1 MLLALA
7 LLPHTYERGSGRVCF
22 VSGPGGST
30 MKSVAGIF
38 TTRDAAERGVAA
50 LDELGVPRDR
60 VSFLTPGASTRE
72 VRAVPTQDA
81 EQPGTGTAIGAVVG
95 GAVGA
100 AGGFPIGAALVSLA
114 VPGVGPVIASGI
126 LGAAL
131 LGVGGAA
138 VGATLEDSVT
148 TGLPKDELFLYEDAL
163 REGRS
168 VVIAL
173 AADDDSAEA
182 VRAALERAG
191 AESVD
196 AARERWWVGL
206 RPVEAARYEG
216 DGRDFARDEA
226 IFRRGFEAALHRD
239 LRGRPFDEALDE
251 LRGRYPDVLGGPAFR
266 DGYERGQLYLR
277 ECERRSETPPLRRS
291 A

>member
-1 MLLALA
+1 
-7 LLPHTYERGSGRVCF
+7 
-22 VSGPGGST
+22 

-50 LDELGVPRDR
+50 LDAIGFPRDR
-60 VSFLTPGASTRE
+60 VSFLTPGASTSE
-72 VRAVPTQDA
+72 VRSVPTDDA

-100 AGGFPIGAALVSLA
+100 AGGFPIGAALVSLV

-126 LGAAL
+126 VGAAL
-131 LGVGGAA
+131 LGAGGAV
-138 VGATLEDSVT
+138 VGATLEDSVSA
-148 TGLPKDELFLYEDAL
+148 GLPKDELFLYEDAL
-163 REGRS
+163 RQGRS
-168 VVIAL
+168 VVIAV
-173 AADDDSAEA
+173 AADEDSADA
-182 VRAALERAG
+182 ARAALERAG

-196 AARERWWVGL
+196 AARDRWWIGL
-206 RPVEAARYEG
+206 RPAEAARYEA
-216 DGRDFARDEA
+216 DGRDFIRDEA
-226 IFRRGFEAALHRD
+226 LFRRGFEAAMHRD

-266 DGYERGQLYLR
+266 AGYERGQAHLR
-277 ECERRSETPPLRRS
+277 ERERRSETPPLRRS

>member
-1 MLLALA
+1 
-7 LLPHTYERGSGRVCF
+7 
-22 VSGPGGST
+22 

-38 TTRDAAERGVAA
+38 TTREAAERGVAA
-50 LDELGVPRDR
+50 LDGVGVPRDR
-60 VSFLTPGASTRE
+60 VSVLMPGASTAELRS
-72 VRAVPTQDA
+72 VPTQDA
-81 EQPGTGTAIGAVVG
+81 EPPGTGTAIGAVVG

-126 LGAAL
+126 VGAAL

-138 VGATLEDSVT
+138 VGATLEDSVSK
-148 TGLPKDELFLYEDAL
+148 GLPKDELFLYEDAL
-163 REGRS
+163 RQGRS

-173 AADDDSAEA
+173 AGDDEQADAA
-182 VRAALERAG
+182 RAALERAG

-206 RPVEAARYEG
+206 RPVEAAAYEA
-216 DGRDFARDEA
+216 DGRDFGRDEA
-226 IFRRGFEAALHRD
+226 IFRRGFEASQHRD
-239 LRGRPFDEALDE
+239 LRGRPFDEAVGDLQ
-251 LRGRYPDVLGGPAFR
+251 RRYPDVLGGPAFR
-266 DGYERGQLYLR
+266 QGYERGQAYLR
-277 ECERRSETPPLRRS
+277 ERRSEEGPPLRRS